1 MIIKHLLA
9 HKYFLFFLAF
19 SWTAFI
25 VILCLIEP
33 TGRSIIT
40 FANADKVAHFSFYFL
55 FVILWNRFLFVSNVA
70 ILKKKYSILLL
81 AIFFGICIE
90 IAQKIFTTT
99 RQADILDV
107 FANTLG
113 AVLGFIISNKFLN
126 NNFNKIP

>member
-19 SWTAFI
+19 SWTMFI
-25 VILCLIEP
+25 VILCLIDP
-33 TGRSIIT
+33 TKDNIVS
-40 FANADKVAHFSFYFL
+40 FSNADKVAHFSFYFL
-55 FVILWNRFLFVSNVA
+55 FVILWNRFLLVSNATILKSKYA
-70 ILKKKYSILLL
+70 ILFI

-90 IAQKIFTTT
+90 LAQKIFTTT